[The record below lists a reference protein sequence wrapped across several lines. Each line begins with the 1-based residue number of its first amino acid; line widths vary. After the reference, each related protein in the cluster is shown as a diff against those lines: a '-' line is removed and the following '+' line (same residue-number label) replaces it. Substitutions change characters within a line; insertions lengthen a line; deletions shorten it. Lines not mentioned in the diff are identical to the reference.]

1 MLLIS
6 LALAS
11 PLAARAWVEDR
22 KIVIRNDTA
31 IELTKVV
38 AVIDQTVMCDV
49 GTVAADGE
57 VAMPLEW
64 CVGELPAAPARV
76 EITTKQGSLLV
87 PLKAPDRVHKLKL
100 AAEVKGGRLIVH
112 NEDGIALSACRVTVN
127 GTWGFTLGDLAVDG
141 GEGVFLVRLRDP
153 QGKLM
158 TDQTEPRVVHLECQ
172 EGAGT
177 YVLE

>member
-1 MLLIS
+1 MLLVS
-6 LALAS
+6 LAFAS

-38 AVIDQTVMCDV
+38 AVIDRTVMCDV
-49 GTVAADGE
+49 GSIAASGE

-64 CVGELPAAPARV
+64 CVGELPAAPERV

-87 PLKAPDRVHKLKL
+87 PLKAPDRVHKLKFS
-100 AAEVKGGRLIVH
+100 AEVKGGRLVVH
-112 NEDGIALSACRVTVN
+112 NDDGIALSACHLTVN
-127 GTWGFTLGDLAVDG
+127 GTWAFTLGGLAVDA

-153 QGKLM
+153 QGKGM
-158 TDQTEPRVVHLECQ
+158 TAETEPRVVHLECQ

-177 YVLE
+177 FVLE